1 MGAIPCSGPAPIDNE
16 IMDEIERVTTKSVAA
31 IPRNYAV
38 S

>member
-1 MGAIPCSGPAPIDNE
+1 MGALPCSGPAPIDQDIMNE
-16 IMDEIERVTTKSVAA
+16 IDKATKKSVAA